1 LSRQEKEAKEGD
13 RKPLAFGFPLLRRQN
28 RETKRT
34 RCAQTCFV
42 SDPISAPQQRQRPKR
57 ISLQK
62 QLQKRLQE
70 QRQNAIVSYAARQKF
85 NLIPALLIRR
95 HTHDFCGDSP
105 ARQWRVAAPFCITI
119 LP

>member
-13 RKPLAFGFPLLRRQN
+13 RKPLAFGFPLLQRQN

-57 ISLQK
+57 ISRQDQLQL
-62 QLQKRLQE
+62 QLQKAKSKKQKAKSKKRL
-70 QRQNAIVSYAARQKF
+70 
-85 NLIPALLIRR
+85 
-95 HTHDFCGDSP
+95 
-105 ARQWRVAAPFCITI
+105 
-119 LP
+119 